1 MTKENNHDIKIDKY
15 KEKVINHKIQD
26 KEIEIHYHVLSEYN
40 KLLDD
45 IADEKFSLN
54 RKLLELE
61 KDKTKIIENYNLFLA
76 YEEDKNYH
84 LKIIDNMKRDL
95 DKLNFKHEFKKKE
108 LLKNEIS
115 EIENKY

>member
-1 MTKENNHDIKIDKY
+1 MSKEDNLDKQINEHKKI
-15 KEKVINHKIQD
+15 VTNHKIQD

-40 KLLDD
+40 KLLDN
-45 IADEKFSLN
+45 IADKKFSLR
-54 RKLLELE
+54 RKILELKKEVLELE

-95 DKLNFKHEFKKKE
+95 DKLNFKQEIKKKE
-108 LLKNEIS
+108 LLKNE
-115 EIENKY
+115 